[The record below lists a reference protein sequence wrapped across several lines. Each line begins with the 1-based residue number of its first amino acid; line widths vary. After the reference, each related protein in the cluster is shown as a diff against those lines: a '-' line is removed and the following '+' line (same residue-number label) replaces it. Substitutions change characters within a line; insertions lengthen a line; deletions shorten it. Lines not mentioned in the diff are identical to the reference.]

1 VTRICAIF
9 GAHRVTHFE
18 TLVRASRLYY
28 ELGETQEQIAE
39 VLKIT
44 RSQVSRLLKEARA
57 EGIVEIRINDRTSL
71 DFETAEELRKRFDLR
86 SVHLAPR
93 IDGPEDLNRR
103 MIGRLA
109 ASVLRDFVRDGV
121 IVGVGGGGA
130 VSAMIDTM
138 TDMVVPVAATVIP
151 LSGGGMSVPSRDP
164 VRRLAEAI
172 GGYAHELPA
181 PGLVHDPVARNSL
194 LGHVGLQNIVR
205 LWEQLDIAV
214 FGIGVHLRS
223 EVWFGPDII
232 RELEA
237 AGAVGEVLVAPFDI
251 EGRFVSDTLRARTI
265 GFDARDLPRV
275 PLRIAIAGGDRKV
288 QPVLGG
294 LRSGVI
300 NVLVTDDATARSVLE
315 LDASI
320 GPKRAHP
327 ASRPVPVLAPV
338 RATRR

>member
-1 VTRICAIF
+1 M
-9 GAHRVTHFE
+9 THFE
-18 TLVRASRLYY
+18 ILVRASRLYY

-39 VLKIT
+39 VLKVT

-71 DFETAEELRKRFDLR
+71 EAETAERLRARFDLR

-109 ASVLRDFVRDGV
+109 ADVLRDFVRDGV
-121 IVGVGGGGA
+121 VVGVGGGGA

-138 TDMVVPVAATVIP
+138 TDVVVRVAATVIP

-181 PGLVHDPVARNSL
+181 PGLVHDPVARDTL
-194 LGHVGLQNIVR
+194 LGHVGVQNIAR
-205 LWEQLDIAV
+205 LWEQLDIAI

-223 EVWFGPDII
+223 EAWFGTEII
-232 RELEA
+232 RELVE
-237 AGAVGEVLVAPFDI
+237 AGAIGEVLVAPFDI
-251 EGRFVSDTLRARTI
+251 EGRFVSETLRARTI
-265 GFDARDLPRV
+265 GLDPRDLPRV
-275 PLRIAIAGGDRKV
+275 PIRIAIAGGDRKV
-288 QPVLGG
+288 QPLLGA
-294 LRSGVI
+294 LRTGVI
-300 NVLVTDDATARSVLE
+300 NVLVTDDATARAVLE
-315 LDASI
+315 LDESMSPPSDA
-320 GPKRAHP
+320 A
-327 ASRPVPVLAPV
+327 ARPIPVLTPV
-338 RATRR
+338 RAATR